1 MNGKKIKL
9 LSTEVIGYLGLTSNN
24 NNFQVPDAMIYL
36 GLTSNNNNFQVPEA
50 MIYLG
55 LAW

>member
-24 NNFQVPDAMIYL
+24 NNFQVPEAMIYL